1 MALRLVVADASVV
14 IKWFHA
20 AGEEAVEPARAIL
33 EVFARRQID
42 LVILD
47 LTIYEIGNILNR
59 RRGEPG
65 SELEG
70 ARSARR
76 DMQPVRLRS
85 SERLRAAQLATKH
98 GLTFYDAACAA
109 VALERGGRLVT
120 MDRRLLAAE
129 LGDRPEDAFD
139 WMERQAREAWERARG
154 GH

>member
-1 MALRLVVADASVV
+1 MRVAPRLVVADASVA

-33 EVFARRQID
+33 DAFARRQID

-59 RRGEPG
+59 ARANPEATAKVLEALAEICEPVG
-65 SELEG
+65 
-70 ARSARR
+70 
-76 DMQPVRLRS
+76 LRPP
-85 SERLRAAQLATKH
+85 ERLRAARLAREH

-120 MDRRLLAAE
+120 MDWQLIAAE
-129 LGDRPEDAFD
+129 LGVRPEDAF
-139 WMERQAREAWERARG
+139 AST
-154 GH
+154 